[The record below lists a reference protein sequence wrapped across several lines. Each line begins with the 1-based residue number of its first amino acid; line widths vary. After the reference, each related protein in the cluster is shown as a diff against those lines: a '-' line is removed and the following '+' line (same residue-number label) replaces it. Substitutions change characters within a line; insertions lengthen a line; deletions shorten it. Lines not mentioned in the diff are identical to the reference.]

1 MNDLNLK
8 KKKFEKILSIKTYD
22 KRFSEIELMNIN
34 NQISEITE
42 FVGKIPERVK
52 KLSDEDTLLRG
63 YYLDYLNSKK
73 KEELKNISKLKYE
86 YKKYYDV
93 YLKKY
98 REEKKIN
105 ILIKGL
111 NDTIIIKKEKKESLL
126 LDEYINYKICK
137 KLGINDE

>member
-42 FVGKIPERVK
+42 FVGKIHERVK

-111 NDTIIIKKEKKESLL
+111 NDTIIIKREKRKFTFR
-126 LDEYINYKICK
+126 
-137 KLGINDE
+137 